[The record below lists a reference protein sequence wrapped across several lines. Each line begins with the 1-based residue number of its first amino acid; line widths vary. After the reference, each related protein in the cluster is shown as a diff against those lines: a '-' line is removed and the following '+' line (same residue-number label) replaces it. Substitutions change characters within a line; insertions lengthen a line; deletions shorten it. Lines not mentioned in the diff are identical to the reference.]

1 MANKLEK
8 LKLSTT
14 VVADT
19 GDFETGKAYGVQD
32 ATTNPSLILAAAKKP
47 QYQQLIDD
55 AVKYAKEKKAGAPI
69 EEVIEL
75 AMDKC
80 IVNFGC
86 QWLKFIPGRV
96 STEIDAHLSFD
107 TAATVKKGKELI
119 ALYNEVGIQKE
130 RILVKIA
137 ATWEGIEAAK
147 QLEQEGIHC
156 NITLLFAQIQAIAAA
171 QNAKVTLISPFVGRI
186 LDWHKAHTP
195 NADFAGEKD
204 PGVISV
210 KNIYAYFKKFGL
222 KTVVMGASFRSTS
235 EIEELCGCD
244 LLTISPDL
252 LQKLEDDK
260 GELTRKLKAEGPW
273 NNDLKQ
279 IEADEKT
286 FRWLLNEDQ
295 CATEKLSEG
304 IRKFGA
310 DIVTLEGLITEKV
323 KA

>member
-8 LKLSTT
+8 LKQYTT

-19 GDFETGKAYGVQD
+19 GDFEVGKAYGVQD

-47 QYQQLIDD
+47 QYAQLIDD
-55 AVKYAKEKKAGAPI
+55 AVKYAKSKKAGAPEAEI
-69 EEVIEL
+69 VTL

-86 QWLKFIPGRV
+86 EWLKFIPGRI
-96 STEIDAHLSFD
+96 STEIDARLSFD
-107 TAATVKKGKELI
+107 TEATVKKGKELI
-119 ALYNEVGIQKE
+119 ALYNEVGINKE
-130 RILVKIA
+130 RILLKIA

-147 QLEQEGIHC
+147 QLEAEGIHC

-171 QNAKVTLISPFVGRI
+171 QNAKATLISPFVGRI
-186 LDWHKAHTP
+186 LDWHKGHNP
-195 NADFAGEKD
+195 SGDFAAEKD

-222 KTVVMGASFRSTS
+222 NTIVMGASFRSLN
-235 EIEELCGCD
+235 EIEELSGCD
-244 LLTISPDL
+244 ALTISPDL

-260 GELTRKLKAEGPW
+260 NDLPRKLCPEGPW
-273 NNDLKQ
+273 SDDIKH
-279 IEADEKT
+279 IDADEKT

-295 CATEKLSEG
+295 CATEKLSDG
-304 IRKFGA
+304 IRRFGA
-310 DIVTLEGLITEKV
+310 DIVTFQGVITDKV
-323 KA
+323 RA